1 MGLPPELCKTMPK
14 MQLQFYTGTLSA
26 SVLPARS
33 KAGCPLC
40 SHRWAGRSL
49 LGRLDTCHAA
59 QYCSLY
65 FHIRWERPQQA
76 L

>member
-1 MGLPPELCKTMPK
+1 MGLSQELCRMMLTMLLHSS
-14 MQLQFYTGTLSA
+14 QILS
-26 SVLPARS
+26 RS
-33 KAGCPLC
+33 GLAVCSRAGCPLC
-40 SHRWAGRSL
+40 SHRWAGHSL

-59 QYCSLY
+59 QYSSLY